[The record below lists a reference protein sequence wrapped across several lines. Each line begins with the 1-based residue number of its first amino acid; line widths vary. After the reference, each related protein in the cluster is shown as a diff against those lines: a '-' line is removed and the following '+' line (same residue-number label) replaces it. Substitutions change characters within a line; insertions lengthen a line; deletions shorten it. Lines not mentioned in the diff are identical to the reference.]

1 MNFSRNCE
9 LNFIP
14 SVGLDLPGL
23 LKAGGGRLSYHLII
37 SSTYHLIIIYIIL
50 SYYQLLFYPNIMVHG
65 HWSSHQCTVAN
76 AIKSHYHDF
85 TFSLGHFSFWSHTRS
100 HTCKS
105 DQWERVHCKRGFGW
119 QACESGWWLASAVV
133 KTFIS
138 GAGRDLK
145 LSGGAWKDLKL
156 SSAWRTSNFQEGGGP
171 PNLSSTL
178 DEWIGSVM
186 SGWIVLSWL
195 CSREGSVGF
204 SLCGLLS
211 WPAL

>member
-1 MNFSRNCE
+1 MNFSRSCE
-9 LNFIP
+9 LNFNP
-14 SVGLDLPGL
+14 SLGLDLPGL

-156 SSAWRTSNFQEGGGP
+156 SSAGRDLKLSREEGRTSKVV
-171 PNLSSTL
+171 LH
-178 DEWIGSVM
+178 
-186 SGWIVLSWL
+186 SGWMNWICNEWLNSAVLT
-195 CSREGSVGF
+195 
-204 SLCGLLS
+204 LL
-211 WPAL
+211 